1 MPVPSGILHLA
12 RAPPD
17 ASSSALTGDIHP
29 DRQIVCDKMFAFLL
43 HWRCNIMNKHN
54 ETIDRQL
61 WPQLEDENWVELL
74 AYLGTSPLA
83 ESSFA
88 DDLTWVVTGVHDN
101 TYNGVLR
108 TRLADTDVDR
118 AIAEMPELFRARKV
132 PHLWYISS
140 GDLPADLAQR
150 LEAHGC
156 KQLDAGVGM
165 AADLLTL
172 NEQIRSVPGLLVERV
187 RDEAGLAS
195 WFDAHPYFSD
205 DESVEV
211 RQRLYLSLGLVG
223 DLPLRFY
230 VAKIGDQAVGGFGL
244 FFGERAAGIYDVS
257 VLPHMQRQGIGT
269 AMALAA
275 LQEARKIGYRV
286 AVLGPT
292 PGSIK
297 MYERLGFVLH
307 RSTQVSYYL
316 PLEE

>member
-1 MPVPSGILHLA
+1 
-12 RAPPD
+12 
-17 ASSSALTGDIHP
+17 
-29 DRQIVCDKMFAFLL
+29 
-43 HWRCNIMNKHN
+43 MNNHN

-88 DDLTWVVTGVHDN
+88 DDLSWVITGVHDN

-108 TRLADTDVDR
+108 TRLADTDADR
-118 AIAEMPELFRARKV
+118 AIVAMLERFRACKV
-132 PHLWYISS
+132 PHLWYIDSRE
-140 GDLPADLAQR
+140 DQPADLAQR

-156 KQLDAGVGM
+156 QQLDAGVGM
-165 AADLLTL
+165 AADLLAL
-172 NEQIRSVPGLLVERV
+172 NEQIRPVSGLLVERV

-195 WFDAHPYFSD
+195 WFDAHPYFSED
-205 DESVEV
+205 GASAEV
-211 RQRLYLSLGLVG
+211 RCKLYISLGLDG

-244 FFGERAAGIYDVS
+244 FLGKRAAGIYDVNVVS
-257 VLPHMQRQGIGT
+257 HMQRQGIGT
-269 AMALAA
+269 AMTLAA
-275 LQEARKIGYRV
+275 LQEARKLGYRV

-292 PGSIK
+292 EESIK

-307 RSTQVSYYL
+307 RSTQMSYYL